1 MCHAWM
7 QDSHL
12 RVVIL
17 SFVAI
22 GGFEND
28 GIVLFLFQ
36 QWTNA
41 QDGLKFDMVRS
52 RCWFR
57 RPLSTSAACRHSI
70 GVMVDGHDVVCDCS
84 VIVLMWLFRKM

>member
-1 MCHAWM
+1 MEMINEPCLDAR
-7 QDSHL
+7 QPL
-12 RVVIL
+12 ACCTIL

-41 QDGLKFDMVRS
+41 QDGLKFDMIRS

-57 RPLSTSAACRHSI
+57 RSLSTSAACRHSLL
-70 GVMVDGHDVVCDCS
+70 V
-84 VIVLMWLFRKM
+84 

>member
-1 MCHAWM
+1 
-7 QDSHL
+7 
-12 RVVIL
+12 
-17 SFVAI
+17 
-22 GGFEND
+22 
-28 GIVLFLFQ
+28 
-36 QWTNA
+36 
-41 QDGLKFDMVRS
+41 LKFDMVRS